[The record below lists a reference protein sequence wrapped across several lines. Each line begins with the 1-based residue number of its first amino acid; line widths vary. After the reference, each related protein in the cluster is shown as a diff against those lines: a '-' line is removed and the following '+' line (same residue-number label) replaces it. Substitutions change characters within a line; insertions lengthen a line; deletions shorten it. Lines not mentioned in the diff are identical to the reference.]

1 MKKRYLFLLT
11 ALNFIFT
18 QSPFSQ
24 ALVGGSFQNEKR
36 AKSFYKLKS
45 TPFVCGSSLL
55 EGNKILTAAH
65 CLYDKKNNVILKK
78 GSALKLQQSINESE
92 KSDFNVIVEEV
103 YIHPTF
109 KQFAKKT
116 GSVTKATLNNKVYDI
131 AIIKIKNLKV
141 AEEKLPIKHPE
152 KGVLLMSG
160 AGSENTKQQ
169 GEQRDSNLKFG
180 ALNYLKDE
188 GTIGFAFNDLAEK
201 ISLSE
206 GDSGSPVY
214 QGDYIVGVAR
224 AVPEADEKGQTKFS
238 AFSKLDLNWIQS
250 LK

>member
-1 MKKRYLFLLT
+1 MKKRYLILLT

-24 ALVGGSFQNEKR
+24 ALVGGNFQNQKL
-36 AKSFYKLKS
+36 AKNFFKLKS

-65 CLYDKKNNVILKK
+65 CLYDKKNNVVLKRGSQLILEQNVN
-78 GSALKLQQSINESE
+78 GSDKLNIKVTIEN
-92 KSDFNVIVEEV
+92 V
-103 YIHPTF
+103 YIHPSFVKNT
-109 KQFAKKT
+109 KKT
-116 GSVTKATLNNKVYDI
+116 GSVAKATLDNSVFDI
-131 AIIKIKNLKV
+131 AIIKIKKDQNL
-141 AEEKLPIKHPE
+141 ENILPIKDPD
-152 KGVLLMSG
+152 KGILLISG

-169 GEQRDSNLKFG
+169 GEQKDSNLKFG
-180 ALNYLKDE
+180 NLSYLKDE

-206 GDSGSPVY
+206 GDSGSPIY
-214 QGDYIVGVAR
+214 QDNHIVGVAR

-238 AFSKLDLNWIQS
+238 AFSKLDINWIQS